1 MYTLT
6 LNHTDDDGNLNGQS
20 DVYTGLTLA
29 EVKSIAKRNCGS
41 AATWT
46 REKTVKVVAQ
56 PLKSFYRGNEIEFI
70 EARQNGWSLVS
81 NTDGSRYFYLAV
93 TREIEYR

>member
-6 LNHTDDDGNLNGQS
+6 LNHTDDYGNLNGRS

-29 EVKSIAKRNCGS
+29 EVKRIAKRNCGS
-41 AATWT
+41 TPTWAK
-46 REKTVKVVAQ
+46 EKAVKVASQ

-70 EARQNGWSLVS
+70 EERQNGWSLVS

-93 TREIEYR
+93 TAEIEQR